1 MAKKWLELL
10 SNNKTR
16 ALILLGIAILFV
28 VIIAIIFSTRK
39 STPLKTEQSRTTKI
53 PQITAIP
60 GGITSEK
67 YQELQEADNRR
78 LAEEAKKKGGSAVAT
93 IIGNKD
99 SDLLAKK
106 ESFGIEGE
114 FLKAGD
120 CKCPEPST
128 KPIKPACPKDFEVAL
143 KSIENNKEAAK
154 KMLREC
160 PAMAKLL
167 AAKNPEMFK
176 QLLLE
181 DPELAKLIAETNPEL
196 IKALMEADPEF
207 ARQLARTNPD
217 LVKKLMLD
225 DPDFAD
231 KMTKANPEMVKDLM
245 RGDPEFSKRLAQN
258 NPALVKQLMLDD
270 PEFAKLMAKTNPDM
284 IKELMKGDPAF
295 AKQLAKNN
303 PTLVKELMKNDP
315 AFADLMA
322 QQNTDMVKQLM
333 LDDPEFSKAMARNNP
348 DMMTTLMDN
357 DPAFAK
363 SLLQK
368 VPDLNTIIESSRKKI
383 PFLTDKQR
391 LQALEDAKRKQQAE
405 QTQRARQTQ
414 LTELQQKQLAT
425 LITNME
431 AQSKTAFDAWATI
444 TPQAFIQGDK
454 KDSKDEAGS
463 GASAGGN
470 GAKGGGKG
478 GAETGKVLIKA
489 GTILFAVLDT
499 AINTDEPG
507 PIMATIV
514 QEGEYQGAKIIGSTQ
529 LSTQPGN
536 DRAEKVTLN
545 FTTMSAPNSPKS
557 LPIQAVAIDTDT
569 ARTAL
574 ASDVDHHYLLRYGT
588 LFASSFMNG
597 YSKVITSAG
606 TVQTNSGTGATT
618 TTTPPLTG
626 RKEIF
631 AALGEV
637 GKKFGDATSTFFGTP
652 NTITVNAGTGI
663 GLLILSDVT
672 AAQ

>member
-1 MAKKWLELL
+1 MAKKWLEQL
-10 SNNKTR
+10 STNKTR
-16 ALILLGIAILFV
+16 TLILLAIAILFV
-28 VIIAIIFSTRK
+28 IIIVIIFSTRK
-39 STPLKTEQSRTTKI
+39 SSPLKTEESRTTKI

-120 CKCPEPST
+120 CKCPEPTT
-128 KPIKPACPKDFEVAL
+128 KPTKPVCPKDFELAL

-154 KMLREC
+154 KMLTEC

-176 QLLLE
+176 QLMLE
-181 DPELAKLIAETNPEL
+181 NPDLAKLISESNPEI
-196 IKALMEADPEF
+196 IKALMESDPEF

-217 LVKKLMLD
+217 LLKNLMTN
-225 DPDFAD
+225 DPDFAE
-231 KMTKANPEMVKDLM
+231 KMAKANPEMVKELN
-245 RGDPEFSKRLAQN
+245 RNDPEFTKKLAQN
-258 NPALVKQLMLDD
+258 NPAIVKKMMLEDPEFAKLMAKNNSTMIKDLMKGDPEFARSLAKNNPTIVKELMKNDPAFADAMGQQNPEMVKQLMLDD
-270 PEFAKLMAKTNPDM
+270 PEFAK
-284 IKELMKGDPAF
+284 
-295 AKQLAKNN
+295 
-303 PTLVKELMKNDP
+303 V
-315 AFADLMA
+315 
-322 QQNTDMVKQLM
+322 
-333 LDDPEFSKAMARNNP
+333 MARNNP
-348 DMMTTLMDN
+348 DMVTTLMNN

-363 SLLQK
+363 ALLQK
-368 VPDLNTIIESSRKKI
+368 VPDLNTIIESSRKKL

-391 LQALEDAKRKQQAE
+391 LQALEDAKRKQQEE
-405 QTQRARQTQ
+405 QTKRARQTQ
-414 LTELQQKQLAT
+414 LSELQQKQLAT

-431 AQSKTAFDAWATI
+431 AQSKTAFDAWGAI
-444 TPQAFIQGDK
+444 TPQAFVQGDK
-454 KDSKDEAGS
+454 KDSKDEAGN
-463 GASAGGN
+463 GASTSGN
-470 GAKGGGKG
+470 GATGGGKG
-478 GAETGKVLIKA
+478 EEETGKVLIKA

-499 AINTDEPG
+499 AVNTDEPG
-507 PIMATIV
+507 PVMATIV
-514 QEGEYQGAKIIGSTQ
+514 QGEYQGAKVIGSVQ
-529 LSTQPGN
+529 MSSQPGN
-536 DRAEKVTLN
+536 DRPEKVTLN
-545 FTTMSAPNSPKS
+545 FATMSAPSSPKS
-557 LPIQAVAIDTDT
+557 LTIQGVAIDTDT

-597 YSKVITSAG
+597 YAKVITSAG

-637 GKKFGDATSTFFGTP
+637 GKKFGDATSTFFTTP

-672 AAQ
+672 AT